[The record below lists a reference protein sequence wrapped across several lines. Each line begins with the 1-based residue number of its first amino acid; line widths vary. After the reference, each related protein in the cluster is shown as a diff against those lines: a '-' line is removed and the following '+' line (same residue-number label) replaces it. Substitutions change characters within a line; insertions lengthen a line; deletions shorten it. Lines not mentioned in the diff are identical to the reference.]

1 MSLQQNLARQEL
13 NKKIHGFR
21 ESWKDAADASA
32 PRNYLPIFKFQRL
45 QPLKFGNC

>member
-21 ESWKDAADASA
+21 ESWKEAADALA
-32 PRNYLPIFKFQRL
+32 PWNYSPIVKLQRL
-45 QPLKFGNC
+45 QPLKFGNW